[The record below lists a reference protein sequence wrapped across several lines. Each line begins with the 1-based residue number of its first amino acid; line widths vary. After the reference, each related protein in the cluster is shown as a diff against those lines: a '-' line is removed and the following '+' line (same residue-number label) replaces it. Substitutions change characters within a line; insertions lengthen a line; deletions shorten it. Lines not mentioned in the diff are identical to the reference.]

1 MTEPLK
7 PENYYQKW
15 TSSQRGTI
23 PELLITLHTL
33 PIIRFYVF
41 SCALL
46 ELWSEGTAPF
56 EFSQLLAYRAGE
68 MELVKKHLSGI
79 QNDNLAKLISSMISL
94 NPEDRKSAEIY
105 LDEERGRLFP
115 DYFYT
120 FLQPYLQI
128 FSSNPVLPPD
138 EKMLIMHQDINQLL
152 NVCSYLDEMDNV
164 RGTDN
169 DGLILAIGTVTS
181 CIRGLQHSKSR
192 LRALE
197 ILRRLA
203 EHTTSETILDRIL
216 PYIVSNI
223 DDRGKYF
230 IKKSGFPWERE
241 YL

>member
-1 MTEPLK
+1 MRS
-7 PENYYQKW
+7 YIF
-15 TSSQRGTI
+15 R
-23 PELLITLHTL
+23 
-33 PIIRFYVF
+33 
-41 SCALL
+41 CALL

-79 QNDNLAKLISSMISL
+79 QNEDLANLISSMISL
-94 NPEDRKSAEIY
+94 NPDDRKTAEIY

-152 NVCSYLDEMDNV
+152 NVCSYLDEEDNV
-164 RGTDN
+164 RCTDN

-216 PYIVSNI
+216 PYIVSI
-223 DDRGKYF
+223 
-230 IKKSGFPWERE
+230 
-241 YL
+241 